1 MLAGSDKSACTAV
14 SAGCASN
21 SQAELKCAT
30 TCQAWCRKCCAR
42 VLPNRRPAP
51 VMNMR
56 LLIVPATVV
65 VRADNRVLPAWPGGI
80 HPRYRPWREYQYQWF
95 GLWFSGPDFSVHGLI
110 LLQYVAAAVSM
121 GRAINPT
128 PAPIIDCRIHNERC
142 RPPAVWSP
150 RVIARKC
157 APDERVR

>member
-30 TCQAWCRKCCAR
+30 TRQPWCRKCCAR

-80 HPRYRPWREYQYQWF
+80 HPRYRPWREYQYQWC

-121 GRAINPT
+121 GGVRDPT
-128 PAPIIDCRIHNERC
+128 AAPIIDCIVHNEMLR
-142 RPPAVWSP
+142 RLAVS
-150 RVIARKC
+150 A
-157 APDERVR
+157 

>member
-14 SAGCASN
+14 RAGCASN

-30 TCQAWCRKCCAR
+30 TCQPWCRKCCAS

-65 VRADNRVLPAWPGGI
+65 VRADNRVLPVSLAGI
-80 HPRYRPWREYQYQWF
+80 PPRYWPWREYQYQWC
-95 GLWFSGPDFSVHGLI
+95 GLWFYGPDFSAPGLT
-110 LLQYVAAAVSM
+110 LLQYVAAAVSA
-121 GRAINPT
+121 GRVINPT
-128 PAPIIDCRIHNERC
+128 PAPIIDCRIHGERC
-142 RPPAVWSP
+142 PPPALW
-150 RVIARKC
+150 
-157 APDERVR
+157 